1 MAIPKMPEQFRVKT
15 VPSKSATKHTEAVV
29 ESTHSKVDLNSRD
42 FQKFLN
48 KAPTGME
55 QATASRW
62 KMRGRKVM
70 ITVQLDPEMLE
81 QFDELCSSLGQ
92 SRSALIRT
100 FIGQALEKM
109 NGGPKF

>member
-1 MAIPKMPEQFRVKT
+1 MAIPKMPEKFR
-15 VPSKSATKHTEAVV
+15 ARTETSTQKIETTDRVV
-29 ESTHSKVDLNSRD
+29 VSSRSKVDLNSKE

-55 QATASRW
+55 KDVASRW
-62 KMRGRKVM
+62 KLRGRKVM

-81 QFDELCSSLGQ
+81 QFDELCNSLGQ

-100 FIGQALEKM
+100 FIGQALDKAE
-109 NGGPKF
+109 GKF